1 MITISQG
8 DITKLKV
15 DAIVNAA
22 NSQLARGAGVCG
34 AIFNAAGFELD
45 EYCNHLNGC
54 QTGEAIITPGFN
66 LPVKFIIHTVGPVWQ
81 GGNNNEA
88 KLLENCYQNSL
99 SMAKENNIKTIAFPA
114 ISTGIFGYPI
124 EDATQIALNTMIK
137 NQDGF
142 DEIIACC
149 FSDADFEIY
158 NKIYKSLTTP

>member
-1 MITISQG
+1 MIKISQEN
-8 DITKLKV
+8 ITELKV

-45 EYCNHLNGC
+45 DYCKNLNGC
-54 QTGEAIITPGFN
+54 KTGEAVITPGFN
-66 LPVKFIIHTVGPVWQ
+66 LHAKFIIHTVGPVWN

-88 KLLENCYQNSL
+88 TLLENCYQNSL
-99 SMAKENNIKTIAFPA
+99 NLAKENNIKTIAFPA

-124 EDATQIALNTMIK
+124 DQATHIALSIMIK
-137 NQDGF
+137 NQDDF

-149 FSDADFEIY
+149 FSESDFNIY
-158 NKIYKSLTTP
+158 NKIFNELNT